1 MNFIYGYNHP
11 KFSNKFIKQE
21 QISNYA
27 ISRMSPLIS
36 GTERPELSII
46 SPELPCWNDIIIS
59 SVPTTGHNSHF
70 GRS

>member
-46 SPELPCWNDIIIS
+46 SPELPC
-59 SVPTTGHNSHF
+59 
-70 GRS
+70 

>member
-36 GTERPELSII
+36 GSESPELSII
-46 SPELPCWNDIIIS
+46 SPELPC
-59 SVPTTGHNSHF
+59 
-70 GRS
+70 